1 MEEVNANNKDKKENK
16 EPGRKEKTGD
26 AIKRLKKGGTDL
38 SLRILAFTIAVIV
51 WFILSITQYPTV
63 TKTIKDIRVE
73 FNMAGTAA
81 EEKGLEALN
90 YKDITVDVEI
100 KGMNYE
106 IGNYDANDLIATV
119 NLDSVTKEGK
129 YMLDIDVRSVH
140 TTDRCTVVSVTPET
154 HEVEFDRITQKTLQV
169 TAEAPLITAEDG
181 YTLKD
186 KTVSPAE
193 ITVEGP
199 KKDLDKISSVS
210 ARISKSKKIS
220 EDTDMAADDL
230 VFYDEDDAKADTS
243 KFTVIGSSDYTV
255 EFQVYKKKT
264 INLNVGITGAPQDF
278 DISSLPMSLSEDSIS
293 VITPHL

>member
-1 MEEVNANNKDKKENK
+1 M
-16 EPGRKEKTGD
+16 
-26 AIKRLKKGGTDL
+26 KRLKKGGTDL

-186 KTVSPAE
+186 
-193 ITVEGP
+193 
-199 KKDLDKISSVS
+199 
-210 ARISKSKKIS
+210 
-220 EDTDMAADDL
+220 
-230 VFYDEDDAKADTS
+230 
-243 KFTVIGSSDYTV
+243 
-255 EFQVYKKKT
+255 
-264 INLNVGITGAPQDF
+264 
-278 DISSLPMSLSEDSIS
+278 
-293 VITPHL
+293 